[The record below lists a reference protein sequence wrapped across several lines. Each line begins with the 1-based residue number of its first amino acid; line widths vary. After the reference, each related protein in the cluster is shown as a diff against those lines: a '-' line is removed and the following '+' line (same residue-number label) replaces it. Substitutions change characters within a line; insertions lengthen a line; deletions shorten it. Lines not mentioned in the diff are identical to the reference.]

1 MSNVRSWFF
10 LFLSC
15 SASQQFHF
23 VMSSLLLE
31 AARKLFPNS
40 IDRDREENAHDRKKG
55 LVFFPKASSGSNTPT
70 REELLSEYKL
80 AVRTYSSSI
89 TLYKLSYRI
98 GGGFSFL
105 PNW

>member
-1 MSNVRSWFF
+1 MVFS
-10 LFLSC
+10 L
-15 SASQQFHF
+15 
-23 VMSSLLLE
+23 SLLLRQPAIPFCDELIIIGSGQE
-31 AARKLFPNS
+31 AFSPNS